1 MLVRPVHAPPTIALS
16 VTPTLTLT
24 CHDNIGHAVVREVRT
39 HLAYASPGVG
49 EDDYP
54 CAASASKRVV
64 APNSLEL
71 CEHFCITVA
80 GTVWSEFERETW
92 GETVQSRRDE
102 TGHCWMVSIKVGC
115 KSRWDGCGGEYE
127 VERIVEGDVCL
138 GPVVIVTADGRDGLA
153 PRSGY
158 VT

>member
-1 MLVRPVHAPPTIALS
+1 MLVRPVHALSTIALS
-16 VTPTLTLT
+16 VTLTLTLT
-24 CHDNIGHAVVREVRT
+24 RHDDIWHAVVREVRT

-71 CEHFCITVA
+71 CEYFCITVA
-80 GTVWSEFERETW
+80 GIVWSEFERETW
-92 GETVQSRRDE
+92 GETVQSQRDE

-115 KSRWDGCGGEYE
+115 KSRGDGCGGEYE

-138 GPVVIVTADGRDGLA
+138 GPVAIVKADGRDGLA
-153 PRSGY
+153 PRSSY